1 MGEKNIKQ
9 AIIRRIRAIPSG
21 TVMAYG
27 DVAAAAGFPGRARLV
42 ARILSESDGDLPWHR
57 VLRASGQI
65 AFPPD
70 SPLFAEQTQRLRAEG
85 VRVENG
91 RVKLRR
97 SGPDLDALLWAP
109 D

>member
-9 AIIRRIRAIPSG
+9 AILRRIRAIPRGS
-21 TVMAYG
+21 VMAYG

-42 ARILSESDGDLPWHR
+42 ARILSESGGDLPWHR
-57 VLRASGQI
+57 VLRASGRI

-91 RVKLRR
+91 RVKLQRR
-97 SGPDLDALLWAP
+97 GVDLDALLWSP

>member
-9 AIIRRIRAIPSG
+9 AIIRRIRAIPRG

-70 SPLFAEQTQRLRAEG
+70 SPLFAEQMQRLRAEG

-91 RVKLRR
+91 RVKLQL
-97 SGPDLDALLWAP
+97 GAPDLDALLWAR